1 MPGTKKM
8 KLPHLKLKPLSFI
21 LLLLTSI
28 LYACQASGQ
37 ETTSQEMTA
46 QVTVS
51 ILPQAYFIERISGG
65 SIAVNVMVGPGEEAH
80 TYEPKPEQMRTLAE
94 SQVFFTIG
102 LEYEAVWVPRF
113 KEINPNLEF
122 IDMAK
127 GIQRI
132 PLSTDHAH
140 HDEEENFDDE
150 VGKGLDPHVWLSPE
164 NGRIIAKNTLDA
176 LSNLMPDSAE
186 IFQENFD
193 ALVADID
200 SVDTQINNSL
210 KSLEQRKFMVFHP
223 AWGYFA
229 KQYDLEQ
236 LAVQVGGQD
245 PSASEL
251 ASLIEIAQN
260 EKIKVIFIQPTFNTA
275 SAEAIAQEIGA
286 EVVVVDPL
294 AQDWLSNLESA
305 AAAFKSALNE

>member
-1 MPGTKKM
+1 
-8 KLPHLKLKPLSFI
+8 
-21 LLLLTSI
+21 
-28 LYACQASGQ
+28 
-37 ETTSQEMTA
+37 
-46 QVTVS
+46 
-51 ILPQAYFIERISGG
+51 
-65 SIAVNVMVGPGEEAH
+65 
-80 TYEPKPEQMRTLAE
+80 
-94 SQVFFTIG
+94 
-102 LEYEAVWVPRF
+102 
-113 KEINPNLEF
+113 
-122 IDMAK
+122 
-127 GIQRI
+127 
-132 PLSTDHAH
+132 
-140 HDEEENFDDE
+140 
-150 VGKGLDPHVWLSPE
+150 
-164 NGRIIAKNTLDA
+164 
-176 LSNLMPDSAE
+176 MPDSAE